1 MEVPGAAAGVCADAA
16 AGSAAAVFRK
26 VLRLARMAEIYHPTQ
41 GLDKEGRK
49 GEDRGMA
56 RGLAAQAREAPVLL
70 EKRCAQYRLL
80 PAQRLLNRCEA
91 GSLMPFQWTLNPY
104 RGCELGCGYCYARYT
119 HEFLELGPE
128 TFERLIY
135 VKQFRRDLFERELRA
150 VRPGEWIAIGT
161 ATDPYQPAERR
172 HGVTRAVL
180 EVLSRQ
186 AGLQVALTT
195 KSDLVLRDLDV
206 LAPLAERNRL
216 RINMTITTLDE
227 RLARRLEPRAPR
239 PDLRLDALAQL
250 AEAGLETAVFASPV
264 LPGINDG
271 EGELEAVA
279 RAAREAGAKHF
290 GAQMVFLREPARSHF
305 LAILEREFPQ
315 LAARYR
321 RMFGRAVYAP
331 EPLRRQLQLR
341 VERIR
346 ESLGFHGGGACTM
359 PAWGQLE
366 LFIPPGTGA
375 SAPLQL
381 APAAVQARGS
391 IG

>member
-1 MEVPGAAAGVCADAA
+1 
-16 AGSAAAVFRK
+16 
-26 VLRLARMAEIYHPTQ
+26 
-41 GLDKEGRK
+41 
-49 GEDRGMA
+49 MA
-56 RGLAAQAREAPVLL
+56 RGLAAQAKEAPVLL
-70 EKRCAQYRLL
+70 EKRSVQYRLL
-80 PAQRLLNRCEA
+80 PAQRLLNHCEA
-91 GSLMPFQWTLNPY
+91 GSLMPFHWTINPY

-119 HEFLELGPE
+119 HEFMELGPE

-180 EVLSRQ
+180 EVLARQ

-206 LAPLAERNRL
+206 LARLAVRNRL

-239 PDLRLDALAQL
+239 PDLRLGALAQL

-279 RAAREAGAKHF
+279 RAARKAGAKHF

-305 LAILEREFPQ
+305 LAVLDREFPQ
-315 LAARYR
+315 LASRYR
-321 RMFGRAVYAP
+321 RTFARAVQAP
-331 EPLRRQLQLR
+331 EPLRRALQLR

-346 ESLGFHGGGACTM
+346 ESLGFHRGSPCAV

-366 LFIPPGTGA
+366 LF
-375 SAPLQL
+375 SAPGAGWSGSLQP
-381 APAAVQARGS
+381 APAAMQAGGS